1 MDFFYKPLFISLAL
15 TAALALAP
23 PALRASEGSLFPL
36 DDAKANLTTDQK
48 ALGIGD
54 LVTILISE
62 RASASDTSSHTTS
75 RKAKSEPKIETSN
88 MKILGDIFGKL
99 GIENENSSSGGG
111 TTTHSGTLSA
121 QLTARVVDE
130 LPNGNLLIE
139 GRREI
144 VINNESQFIKI
155 TGLARIKDIGPGNT
169 IQSTLLSDARIS
181 YYGKGPIAEK
191 GKQGVLQKLFD
202 ILF

>member
-1 MDFFYKPLFISLAL
+1 M
-15 TAALALAP
+15 AALVAGFVLAP
-23 PALRASEGSLFPL
+23 LSPQASDGSLFPL
-36 DDAKANLTTDQK
+36 DDVQANLMTDLK
-48 ALGIGD
+48 ALSIGD

-75 RKAKSEPKIETSN
+75 RKSKSDPKINTAN

-99 GIENENSSSGGG
+99 GIETDNSASGGG
-111 TTTHSGTLSA
+111 TTTHSGALTA

-144 VINNESQFIKI
+144 VINNESQFIKL
-155 TGLARIKDIGPGNT
+155 TGIARIKDIGPGNT